1 MIKKI
6 EHFWKGLSSDRTQ
19 ISALPPEQYG
29 DRFYNFIQ
37 GVTMSQ
43 EEAEREQLRVVQE
56 AMEARQS
63 SEKTPGRSGKQKLPH
78 SIPPMPEHLPPP
90 PPCAEPEARET
101 IDMAAHELKK
111 AEKHGSREWQVPD
124 RTLKTVNSGEGL
136 DSTRDGVLPVVEEAG
151 EGSRDESSMQNRSD
165 SPPAPTRA
173 APAPPIKEGRAS
185 TVSKGSV
192 DKDLPPLPDGGTQD
206 SGVRMTT

>member
-1 MIKKI
+1 
-6 EHFWKGLSSDRTQ
+6 
-19 ISALPPEQYG
+19 
-29 DRFYNFIQ
+29 
-37 GVTMSQ
+37 MSQ